1 MKKFYLLLLAILTLS
16 LSVFGFTACGGH
28 KHSFDKQVVSADY
41 LKQKATCESKAL
53 YFKSCE
59 CGEKGTETFE
69 SGEIL
74 AHKFTKEKGEKWN
87 YKVPASFVQCSN
99 GKVNI

>member
-1 MKKFYLLLLAILTLS
+1 LLLLAILTLS

-28 KHSFDKQVVSADY
+28 KHSFDKQVASADY
-41 LKQKATCESKAL
+41 LKTQATCESKAL

-59 CGEKGTETFE
+59 CG
-69 SGEIL
+69 
-74 AHKFTKEKGEKWN
+74 EKGEKWN